1 MQLETERDTE
11 TTVEETD
18 AYRGTQ
24 ALAWAA
30 LLVAVA
36 VFVAGV
42 VFVPRGVVEL
52 LGVIR
57 ESAATRAQVIEG
69 TVLYQQ
75 PTAPTWQ
82 QLAPDVKLDEGTRLR
97 TDDRSRV
104 FLTLADGS
112 TAMLYTNTEF
122 GLQRTQLG
130 RFNRA
135 VQDTVLRLF
144 AGRTTLGIARH
155 PLDPDRIVTV
165 LARTSRLDLAEGS
178 FRLELDAEGLV
189 DLSVRTGHAIVF
201 QGDRQVRI
209 GAGQRARLGERIGV
223 QAPLPLERHLIADS
237 LFDRPLGETA
247 WRSFVVTE
255 AGVQGAVAQDGDT
268 LRFVRGDDATPIDR
282 HGESGITQ
290 ELNRDLRDY
299 VSLQMR
305 ADVRSDY
312 QSLSGGGTAGTE
324 YPLMIRLTYLDAQ
337 GREQIWARGFYY
349 QNDEGLSVKLGQ
361 QVERGAWYAYAN
373 PNLLQE
379 IQPAPVYLR
388 RIEVLGSGWAYDAAL
403 RRIELTGY

>member
-11 TTVEETD
+11 TTVDETD
-18 AYRGTQ
+18 AFRGTQ

-57 ESAATRAQVIEG
+57 ESAATRAEVIEG

-75 PTAPTWQ
+75 LTAPTWQ
-82 QLAPDVKLDEGTRLR
+82 QLAPDVKLDEGTRVR

-112 TAMLYTNTEF
+112 TAMLYTNTEI
-122 GLQRTQLG
+122 GLQRTQIG

-144 AGRTTLGIARH
+144 AGRATVGIARH
-155 PLDPDRIVTV
+155 LLDPERTVTV
-165 LARTSRLDLAEGS
+165 LAGTSRLDLAEGS
-178 FRLELDAEGLV
+178 FRLELDAEGV
-189 DLSVRTGHAIVF
+189 AELSVRTGHAIVF
-201 QGDRQVRI
+201 QGDRRVRI

-237 LFDRPLGETA
+237 LFDRPLSDTA

-255 AGVQGAVAQDGDT
+255 AGIQGAVAQDGGT
-268 LRFVRGDDATPIDR
+268 LRFVRGDDSTPIDR
-282 HGESGITQ
+282 HGESGIAQ

-299 VSLQMR
+299 VSLHLR

-361 QVERGAWYAYAN
+361 QVERGAWHTYAN

-379 IQPAPVYLR
+379 IQPTPVYLR

-403 RRIELTGY
+403 RRIELTGH